1 MIAVLRGGSRSRVP
15 LRLQAD
21 APRWAIRLA
30 PASRVFTPIHRATA
44 READPTGVRT
54 HCPAHMAL
62 RIEDYAVIGDTQ
74 SAALVGSDG
83 SIDWL
88 CLPRFD
94 SGACFAALLGT
105 PEHGRWLLAPQE
117 PLRQTRRRYRGD
129 SLVLETEFHTDD
141 GVVRVVDGMPIRTR
155 WPDLARVVEGIQ
167 GKVRMRME
175 LVIRFDYGSI
185 VPWVR
190 KGRDNALLAIGG
202 PDALELLSPVPT
214 HGERMTTV
222 ATFDVSAGER
232 VPFLL
237 TWHPSHQAP
246 PIPSDPIHQLAET
259 ERYWQR
265 WSDRCGYRGPWR
277 EAVVRSLLTLKAL
290 TYAPTGGI
298 VAAVTTSLPEQIGG
312 VRNWDYRYCWGRDA
326 TLCLYA
332 LLQGG
337 YHEEARAWRD
347 WLLRSVAGSPDDL
360 RTLYGVR
367 GERRL
372 PELELPWLPGY
383 ENSRPVRVGNRAV
396 DQLQL
401 DVYGELMDALYTAR
415 RVGLS
420 NDENAWRLQRILM
433 EWLEHNWSQPDEGI
447 WEVRGPR
454 RQFTHS
460 KVMCWVALD
469 RAVKM
474 VEQFG
479 LRGPTDRWRKVRDR
493 IHAEVCQNGWN
504 ETRGSFTQSY
514 GSDAL
519 DASLLLIPQVG
530 FLPASDPRVVKTVEA
545 IQRDL
550 IQEGFVLRYR
560 TDASAGVDGLPPGE
574 GAFLPCSFWLADALA
589 MLNRHDEAH
598 ALFERLLALRNDVG
612 LLSEEYDPYARR
624 LVGNFPQAFS
634 HIALVDTASNLAR
647 LPSAPG
653 EHRGDGRGRAGSE

>member
-1 MIAVLRGGSRSRVP
+1 
-15 LRLQAD
+15 
-21 APRWAIRLA
+21 
-30 PASRVFTPIHRATA
+30 
-44 READPTGVRT
+44 
-54 HCPAHMAL
+54 MAL

-74 SAALVGSDG
+74 SAALVGNDG

-105 PEHGRWLLAPQE
+105 PEHGRWLIRPATPV
-117 PLRQTRRRYRGD
+117 RQTQRRYRGD
-129 SLVLETEFHTDD
+129 SLVLETEFHTDE
-141 GVVRVVDGMPIRTR
+141 GIVRVVDAMPVRTR
-155 WPDLARVVEGIQ
+155 WPDLVRAVEGVK
-167 GKVRMRME
+167 GRVRMRME
-175 LVIRFDYGSI
+175 LVIRFDFGSI

-190 KGRDNALLAIGG
+190 KVGHNTLLAVGG
-202 PDALELLSPVPT
+202 PDALELRSPVPT
-214 HGERMTTV
+214 RGEGMTTV
-222 ATFDVSAGER
+222 AEFEVAPGDR

-237 TWHPSHQAP
+237 TWHASHEEP
-246 PIPSDPIHQLAET
+246 PTPADPLQQLDET
-259 ERYWQR
+259 QRYWQR
-265 WSDRCGYRGPWR
+265 WSDQCKYEGPWH

-298 VAAVTTSLPEQIGG
+298 VAAVTTSLPECIGG
-312 VRNWDYRYCWGRDA
+312 VRNWDYRYCWVRDA

-337 YHEEARAWRD
+337 YQEEAKAWTD

-372 PELELPWLPGY
+372 PELELSWLPGY
-383 ENSRPVRVGNRAV
+383 ENSRPVREGNRAV

-401 DVYGELMDALYTAR
+401 DVYGELMDAMYTAR
-415 RVGLS
+415 RVGLTD
-420 NDENAWRLQRILM
+420 NENAWRVLRMQM
-433 EWLEHNWSQPDEGI
+433 KWLEHNWSQPDEGI

-469 RAVKM
+469 RAVKL

-479 LRGPTDRWRKVRDR
+479 LHGPVDRWRAARDR
-493 IHAEVCQNGWN
+493 IHAEVCEKGWN
-504 ETRGSFTQSY
+504 PRRQSFTQFY
-514 GSDAL
+514 GSDGL

-530 FLPASDPRVVKTVEA
+530 FLPASDPRVLKTVEA
-545 IQRDL
+545 IHRELMFD
-550 IQEGFVLRYR
+550 GFVLRYR
-560 TDASAGVDGLPPGE
+560 TDDPTVDGLPPGE
-574 GAFLPCSFWLADALA
+574 GAFLPCSFWMADALA
-589 MLNRHDEAH
+589 MCGRQDEARE
-598 ALFERLLALRNDVG
+598 LFERLLSLRNDVG
-612 LLSEEYDPYARR
+612 LLSEEYDPRARR

-647 LPSAPG
+647 LPQAPG
-653 EHRGDGRGRAGSE
+653 EHRGDGQGRSGSR